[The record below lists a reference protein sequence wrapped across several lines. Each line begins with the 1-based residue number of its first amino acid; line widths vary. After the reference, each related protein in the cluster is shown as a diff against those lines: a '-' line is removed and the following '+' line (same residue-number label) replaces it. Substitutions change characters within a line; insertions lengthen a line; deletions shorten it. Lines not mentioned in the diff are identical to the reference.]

1 MTEEKRKVF
10 EQAEKEHIRVREEIN
25 KDLKKEFDLL
35 HILITKK
42 MEEAEKARNVADKDY
57 LCSLIGTQLSLAAQ
71 IVRES
76 RALSGEGSYAF
87 PPHVF
92 DN

>member
-1 MTEEKRKVF
+1 MAEERRKVF

-25 KDLKKEFDLL
+25 KDLKNEFDLL

-42 MEEAEKARNVADKDY
+42 MEAAEKTGNVADKDY

-87 PPHVF
+87 PPHAF
-92 DN
+92 DD

>member
-1 MTEEKRKVF
+1 
-10 EQAEKEHIRVREEIN
+10 
-25 KDLKKEFDLL
+25 
-35 HILITKK
+35 
-42 MEEAEKARNVADKDY
+42 MEAAEKAGNVADKDY

-87 PPHVF
+87 PPHAF
-92 DN
+92 DD